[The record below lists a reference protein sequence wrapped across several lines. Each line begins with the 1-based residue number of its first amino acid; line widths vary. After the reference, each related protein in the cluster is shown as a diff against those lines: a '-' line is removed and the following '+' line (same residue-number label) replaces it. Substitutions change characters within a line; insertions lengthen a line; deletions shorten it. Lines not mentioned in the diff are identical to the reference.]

1 MKNKIVHGYVSKYTD
16 NLLGL
21 YSLAMCRSKSKTM
34 RLILEDFFNDKSKE
48 TMLTTIKVYFQSKW
62 NMKKAEQKNAKYDEF
77 IKHTRAYLLK
87 RGINRFDVNNIIN
100 NIRP

>member
-21 YSLAMCRSKSKTM
+21 YSLAMCRSKSKTV
-34 RLILEDFFNDKSKE
+34 RLILEDFFQDKRKE
-48 TMLTTIKVYFQSKW
+48 SMLTTIKVYYQSKW
-62 NMKKAEQKNAKYDEF
+62 NMKKMEQSTNYEEF